1 MQPTLLKMWFHI
13 IKPGRKQICYKALKS
28 LKDIKCTCNSA
39 WFQTSIVEHAVVLV
53 PINSVQMKKYVFLNT
68 YFYKGTKWPWLM
80 VSPRRYVLKIHFFI
94 ELDLKMI
101 QFKIKFKTNSGIFIQ
116 KNIHSIE
123 FRIFNRIIHSK
134 KMRKIIQNSKI
145 RPNMASEPS
154 WDPCIGNRNPEMD

>member
-1 MQPTLLKMWFHI
+1 MI
-13 IKPGRKQICYKALKS
+13 I
-28 LKDIKCTCNSA
+28 
-39 WFQTSIVEHAVVLV
+39 VLV
-53 PINSVQMKKYVFLNT
+53 VPFKTFRKASLGSWAHVLVLALDARI
-68 YFYKGTKWPWLM
+68 G
-80 VSPRRYVLKIHFFI
+80 SPRRYVLKIHFFI
-94 ELDLKMI
+94 ELALKMI

-154 WDPCIGNRNPEMD
+154 